1 MKQHPGLVG
10 CSNLTKKNVADSP
23 QRGLKTASHKFSK
36 VMEVNGNNSSS
47 ITSFQSFELLLC
59 LKIVLNFKF
68 FTVEDLQLYR
78 TGIGLFFFLL
88 VFPRCAFRLNKRVD
102 RAIYRSCRNSRI
114 QMSNSRYA
122 GWMWPNTF
130 LRVHTHAF
138 LDGLNT
144 EVTFCTEHLDHNSS
158 SFNSNS
164 NEAYIL

>member
-1 MKQHPGLVG
+1 
-10 CSNLTKKNVADSP
+10 
-23 QRGLKTASHKFSK
+23 
-36 VMEVNGNNSSS
+36 MEVNGNNSPSM
-47 ITSFQSFELLLC
+47 TSFQSFELLLC

-114 QMSNSRYA
+114 QISNSRYA

-138 LDGLNT
+138 LAGLNT
-144 EVTFCTEHLDHNSS
+144 EVTFCTEQLDHNSS
-158 SFNSNS
+158 SSLIP
-164 NEAYIL
+164 ILMKRTFCKIVKYWFINICSAIIMAVCY